1 MKDGA
6 ILCNAGHFNVE
17 LELEGL
23 VDMSTNKRV
32 IRDALEEYRL
42 GDGRRIYVLGQGR
55 LINLAGAEGH
65 PSSVMDMSFANQ
77 ALCLEYLVKNSSSL
91 GNNVYAVPLEIDN
104 AIAALKLK
112 SMGVTID
119 DLTEEQIKYMQEW
132 EMGT

>member
-1 MKDGA
+1 MRINEMTVQLD
-6 ILCNAGHFNVE
+6 
-17 LELEGL
+17 LEGL